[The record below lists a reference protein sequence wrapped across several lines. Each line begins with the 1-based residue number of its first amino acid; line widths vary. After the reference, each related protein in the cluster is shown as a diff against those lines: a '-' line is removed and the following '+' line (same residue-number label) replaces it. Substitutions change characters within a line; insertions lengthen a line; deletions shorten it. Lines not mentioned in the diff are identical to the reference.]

1 MRSSNLLKLIA
12 CVAAIA
18 CQVPAAFAG
27 GPLIIYDPGTRT
39 PYAYPGAVS
48 VYTDL
53 GGMGPLTNAQADG
66 LTSAGYDEW
75 TNVASSTFTA
85 AVAGDFGTVGLPD
98 IVGANAGLVVGFFNG
113 GGIHVMYDHD
123 GSIISGFFGAPPG
136 VLGIGS
142 PDFSDGTQNLL
153 ESWCVVNGTA
163 VDVGDVG
170 GASFAGVFTHE
181 FGHTINLAHTQT
193 NGAVGFFGD
202 PDVPGGCPPAGYS
215 GTITFNDFETMYP
228 FIDPSPGSVGIQMAT
243 INVLDDIASVSNV
256 YPAAGWPATFG
267 TITGIVYRPDGVT
280 QVTGVN
286 VIARNLAKP
295 FEGAISALSGDFTQ
309 GDLGPDG
316 LFTLN
321 GLAPG
326 ASYVLYVDDI
336 VAGGFSTPPAILP
349 GAEEYWNA
357 TESSLD
363 AIDPVCDVT
372 AIVTPAGSPQNA
384 DVIFNGDPNDLGL
397 GDDDFVEVP
406 LPFTFPFCATNYN
419 SVFVGSNG
427 FLTFGSGD
435 TDFTE
440 SVTELLNFEP
450 RIAPWWDDLNPGA
463 GGSITAMPDGADF
476 LVRWNNVPEFAF
488 GNSNSFSVRLRSDG
502 SYTVEYGNVDAIDG
516 IAGRSEGGGATD
528 PGETDLSTAS
538 QPLGQG
544 MFTVYE
550 LFTNDGDL
558 DNLTLDFA
566 PCQLAPPPQIVVTP
580 TELSETL
587 QVDEQS
593 VQLLTIENIGG
604 QTLDFVLLDSQP
616 GPAPAP
622 GRGNDPPHEGLG
634 KAGVTPRGVIEQPE
648 LLHGTQPALSADRL
662 AKSERDVAATQTRRG
677 QIANA
682 GPQFGQLP
690 HTYAINLLQENFN
703 AGFPA
708 GWTAIDNEGGSVIWT
723 LNTAEGEGNYTGGGG
738 TCASASSDAFG
749 PAEFDTEMRTPTITG
764 FGPNVVLS
772 YVVNYQNFAFLD
784 FLKVDISTDG
794 GTNWTTVLSWNED
807 HPIGGLFVPPG
818 VNVVLPL
825 DPFLGGATEF
835 IVRWHYYDPNFGD
848 WDWYAQVDNVQIVS
862 DDIVTP
868 CPWLSLSPGA
878 GSIPPGGPPVDVDV
892 MFDATGLAPGTYNC
906 EIIVNSNDPSN
917 GQVVVPVELTVVED
931 NEPPVIV
938 VTPPHECWPPNHK
951 YKTLNVADLVAS
963 VTDEFAGPIPVSA
976 VNISYVTSD
985 EPENGPGSG
994 NTLNDIIIAPD
1005 CKSVRLRCERSGDGD
1020 GRVYTIHLAV
1030 ADPNGNVATA
1040 AALMNVPLGMDGS
1053 VAIDGGPMYTV
1064 VSSCGPSPMMDPGPN
1079 AGHDRPGSN
1088 DGATTAL
1095 PKQVALF
1102 QNVPNPFN
1110 PSTTI
1115 VFALPHDTHTSVR
1128 VFDASGRLVRTLV
1141 SRDMGPGEHR
1151 VHWDGLDSAGRNV
1164 PTGIYVYEL
1173 SAGSD
1178 RFTKKMLLIK

>member
-1 MRSSNLLKLIA
+1 MRSSNLLKLVA
-12 CVAAIA
+12 CVACIA
-18 CQVPAAFAG
+18 SLAPAAFAG
-27 GPLIIYDPGTRT
+27 GPLIIYDLFTRT
-39 PYAYPGAVS
+39 PYSYPGPIN

-66 LTSAGYDEW
+66 LTSTGYAEW
-75 TNVASSTFTA
+75 TNVASSTLTA

-98 IVGANAGLVVGFFNG
+98 IVGANTILVVGTFNG

-123 GSIISGFFGAPPG
+123 GSIIAGFFGAPPG

-142 PDFSDGTQNLL
+142 PDFSDGTQNLV

-163 VDVGDVG
+163 VDIGDVG

-215 GTITFNDFETMYP
+215 GGLTFNDFETMYP

-256 YPAAGWPATFG
+256 YPAAGWPASFG
-267 TITGIVYRPDGVT
+267 TITGIVYRPDAVT

-295 FEGAISALSGDFTQ
+295 FEGAISAVSGDYTQ

-336 VAGGFSTPPAILP
+336 VAGGFSTPPATLP
-349 GAEEYWNA
+349 GPEEYWNA
-357 TESSLD
+357 TESNLD
-363 AIDPVCDVT
+363 ATDNVCDVT
-372 AIVTPAGSPQNA
+372 AIVTPAGSPVTA

-397 GDDDFVEVP
+397 SDDDFVQVP
-406 LPFTFPFCATNYN
+406 LPFTFPFCATDYN

-440 SVTELLNFEP
+440 SVAELLAFEP
-450 RIAPWWDDLNPGA
+450 RIAPWWDDLNPAA
-463 GGSITAMPDGADF
+463 GGTITALPDGADF
-476 LVRWNNVPEFAF
+476 LVSWNNVPEFAVA
-488 GNSNSFSVRLRSDG
+488 NSNSFSVRLRSDG
-502 SYTVEYGNVDAIDG
+502 SYTVEYGNVDAVDG
-516 IAGRSEGGGATD
+516 IAGRSEGNGAAN
-528 PGETDLSTAS
+528 PGETDLSTAT

-550 LFTNDGDL
+550 LFTGDGDL
-558 DNLTLDFA
+558 DNLGLDFA

-580 TELSETL
+580 NSLSETL

-593 VQLLTIENIGG
+593 VQQLTIENIGG
-604 QTLDFVLLDSQP
+604 QTLDFVVLHSQP
-616 GPAPAP
+616 APAPAP
-622 GRGNDPPHEGLG
+622 GRGNDPPREWLS
-634 KAGVTPRGVIEQPE
+634 KAGAAHGGVIQEPE
-648 LLHGTQPALSADRL
+648 LVHGTPPVLSGERL
-662 AKSERDVAATQTRRG
+662 AKSQRDVAATKAARG
-677 QIANA
+677 RIAKA
-682 GPQFGQLP
+682 GPPFAQLP
-690 HTYAINLLQENFN
+690 HTYANTHLDEDFN

-708 GWTAIDNEGGSVIWT
+708 GWTTIDNEGGSVIWT
-723 LNTAEGEGNYTGGGG
+723 LNPADGEGNYTGASG
-738 TCASASSDAFG
+738 TCASASSDNFG
-749 PAEFDTEMRTPTITG
+749 PAEFDTEMWTPTISG
-764 FGPNVVLS
+764 FGTNVVLS
-772 YVVNYQNFAFLD
+772 YVSNYQNFAFLD
-784 FLKVDISTDG
+784 FLDVDISTDG
-794 GTNWTTVLSWNED
+794 GTTWTTVLSWNED
-807 HPIGGLFVPPG
+807 HPVGGLFAPPG
-818 VNVVLPL
+818 VAVVLPL
-825 DPFLGGATEF
+825 DGFLGGATEF
-835 IVRWHYYDPNFGD
+835 IVRWHYYDPNSGD
-848 WDWYAQVDNVQIVS
+848 FDWYAQVDDVLIVS
-862 DDIVTP
+862 DEIIAP

-878 GSIPPGGPPVDVDV
+878 GNIQPGGPPVDIDV
-892 MFDATGLAPGTYNC
+892 AFDATGLAPGTYNC
-906 EIIVNSNDPSN
+906 EILVNSNDPVN

-931 NEPPVIV
+931 VEPPVIV
-938 VTPPHECWPPNHK
+938 VAPPSECWPPNHK
-951 YKTLNVADLVAS
+951 YTTLNIADFVVS

-976 VNISYVTSD
+976 VNVTYVTSD

-1005 CKSVRLRCERSGDGD
+1005 CKSVQLRCERSGDGD
-1020 GRVYTIHLAV
+1020 GRVYTIHVAV
-1030 ADPNGNVATA
+1030 ADPSGNVATA
-1040 AALMNVPLGMDGS
+1040 AYLMNVPLGMDGIAA
-1053 VAIDGGPMYTV
+1053 VDGGPMYTV
-1064 VSSCGPSPMMDPGPN
+1064 VSSCGASPKMAQGPN
-1079 AGHDRPGSN
+1079 AGNGQPGSG
-1088 DGATTAL
+1088 DVTTAAV

-1115 VFALPHDTHTSVR
+1115 AFALPSDTHTSLR
-1128 VFDASGRLVRTLV
+1128 VFDASGRWVRTLV
-1141 SRDMGPGEHR
+1141 SRDLGPGEHR
-1151 VHWDGLDSAGRNV
+1151 VHWDGLDSSGRSV

-1173 SAGSD
+1173 SAGSE